1 MHRMQWLKN
10 LQSSSYRRFYLQL
23 EPAGLDAA
31 NLTAENPY
39 LLETPTSRSL
49 RAALESRYPR
59 EAQELQIAAEVPLSL
74 AAVAWEQGLSEM
86 DEKVRKELASK
97 RPALLQEIDAKNR
110 QAFIAEC
117 AERFAARSE
126 ALEQA
131 KIDRV
136 HDDAEAQFQSIQV
149 AAARLKR

>member
-1 MHRMQWLKN
+1 MAKELSK
-10 LQSSSYRRFYLQL
+10 LQL
-23 EPAGLDAA
+23 QAILFAAKTAGLDAA

-49 RAALESRYPR
+49 RGALESRFPR

-74 AAVAWEQGLSEM
+74 AAVAWEQGLVGEM

-97 RPALLQEIDAKNR
+97 RPALLQEIDTRNR
-110 QAFIAEC
+110 QAFITEF
-117 AERFAARSE
+117 EEKFAARSE
-126 ALEQA
+126 AFEQA
-131 KIDRV
+131 KIERLQ
-136 HDDAEAQFQSIQV
+136 DDAEAQLQSIQL

>member
-1 MHRMQWLKN
+1 MAKELSK
-10 LQSSSYRRFYLQL
+10 LQL
-23 EPAGLDAA
+23 QAILFAARTAGLDAA

-39 LLETPTSRSL
+39 LLDTPTSRSL

-74 AAVAWEQGLSEM
+74 AAVAWEQGLGEM

-97 RPALLQEIDAKNR
+97 RPALLQEIDARNR
-110 QAFIAEC
+110 QAFIAEF
-117 AERFAARSE
+117 EEKFAARSE
-126 ALEQA
+126 AIEQA

-136 HDDAEAQFQSIQV
+136 HDNAEAQFQSIQL
-149 AAARLKR
+149 AAHRLKR

>member
-1 MHRMQWLKN
+1 MAKELSK
-10 LQSSSYRRFYLQL
+10 LQL
-23 EPAGLDAA
+23 QAILFAAKTAGLDAA

-49 RAALESRYPR
+49 RTALESRFPR

-97 RPALLQEIDAKNR
+97 RPALLQEIDKMNR
-110 QAFIAEC
+110 EAFIADFE
-117 AERFAARSE
+117 EKYAAKAE
-126 ALEQA
+126 ALEQD
-131 KIDRV
+131 KIDRA
-136 HDDAEAQFQSIQV
+136 HSNAQAQFQSIQL

>member
-1 MHRMQWLKN
+1 MAKELSK
-10 LQSSSYRRFYLQL
+10 LQL
-23 EPAGLDAA
+23 QAILFAARAAGLDAA

-74 AAVAWEQGLSEM
+74 AAVAWEQGLVGEM
-86 DEKVRKELASK
+86 DEKLRKELASK
-97 RPALLQEIDAKNR
+97 RPALLQEIDARNR
-110 QAFIAEC
+110 QAFIAEF
-117 AERFAARSE
+117 EEKFAARSA

-136 HDDAEAQFQSIQV
+136 HDDAEAQFQSIQL

>member
-1 MHRMQWLKN
+1 MAKELSK
-10 LQSSSYRRFYLQL
+10 LQL
-23 EPAGLDAA
+23 QAILFAAKTAGLDAA

-74 AAVAWEQGLSEM
+74 AAVAWEQGISEM

-97 RPALLQEIDAKNR
+97 RPALLADIDAKNR
-110 QAFIAEC
+110 AAFIAEF
-117 AERFAARSE
+117 EEKFAARSE
-126 ALEQA
+126 LLEQD
-131 KIDRV
+131 KIDRA
-136 HDDAEAQFQSIQV
+136 HSNAQAQFQSIQL
-149 AAARLKR
+149 AAHRLKR

>member
-1 MHRMQWLKN
+1 M
-10 LQSSSYRRFYLQL
+10 
-23 EPAGLDAA
+23 DAA

-39 LLETPTSRSL
+39 LKDSPRSRSL
-49 RAALESRYPR
+49 KGALEASFPR

-74 AAVAWEQGLSEM
+74 AAQAWEQGLSEM

-97 RPALLQEIDAKNR
+97 RPALLADIDAKNR
-110 QAFIAEC
+110 QAFIAEF
-117 AERFAARSE
+117 EEKFAARSE
-126 ALEQA
+126 AIEQA

-136 HDDAEAQFQSIQV
+136 HDNAEAQFQSIQV

>member
-1 MHRMQWLKN
+1 MQMAKELSK
-10 LQSSSYRRFYLQL
+10 LQL
-23 EPAGLDAA
+23 QAILFAAKTAGLDAA

-86 DEKVRKELASK
+86 DDKVRKELASK
-97 RPALLQEIDAKNR
+97 RPALLADIDAQNR
-110 QAFIAEC
+110 ESFIANFE
-117 AERFAARSE
+117 EKYAARSE
-126 ALEQA
+126 AIEQA

-136 HDDAEAQFQSIQV
+136 HNDAEAQFQSIQV
-149 AAARLKR
+149 AAYRLKH

>member
-1 MHRMQWLKN
+1 MAKELSK
-10 LQSSSYRRFYLQL
+10 LQL
-23 EPAGLDAA
+23 QAILFAAKTAGLDAA

-49 RAALESRYPR
+49 RAALESRFPR

-86 DEKVRKELASK
+86 DDKVRKELASK

-110 QAFIAEC
+110 QAFIAEF
-117 AERFAARSE
+117 EEQYAAKAE

-136 HDDAEAQFQSIQV
+136 HDDAEAQFQSIQL

>member
-1 MHRMQWLKN
+1 MAKELSK
-10 LQSSSYRRFYLQL
+10 LQL
-23 EPAGLDAA
+23 QAILFAAKAAGLDAA

-39 LLETPTSRSL
+39 LKDSPVSRSL
-49 RAALESRYPR
+49 RTALESRFPR
-59 EAQELQIAAEVPLSL
+59 EAQELQISAEVPLSL
-74 AAVAWEQGLSEM
+74 AAVAWEQGLGEM

-97 RPALLQEIDAKNR
+97 RPALLADIDAKNR
-110 QAFIAEC
+110 AAFIAEF
-117 AERFAARSE
+117 EEQYAAIAE

-136 HDDAEAQFQSIQV
+136 HDDAEAQFQSIQL

>member
-1 MHRMQWLKN
+1 MAKELSK
-10 LQSSSYRRFYLQL
+10 LQL
-23 EPAGLDAA
+23 QAILFAARAAGLDAA

-74 AAVAWEQGLSEM
+74 AAVAWEQGLGEM
-86 DEKVRKELASK
+86 DDKVRRELASK
-97 RPALLQEIDAKNR
+97 RPALLADIDAKNR
-110 QAFIAEC
+110 AAFISEF
-117 AERFAARSE
+117 EEQYAAKAE

>member
-1 MHRMQWLKN
+1 MAKELSK
-10 LQSSSYRRFYLQL
+10 LQL
-23 EPAGLDAA
+23 QAILFAARTAGLDAA

-74 AAVAWEQGLSEM
+74 AAVAWEQGLVGEM
-86 DEKVRKELASK
+86 DDAVRKELASK

-110 QAFIAEC
+110 QAFIADFE
-117 AERFAARSE
+117 EKYAARSE
-126 ALEQA
+126 AIEQA

-136 HDDAEAQFQSIQV
+136 HDNAEAQFQSIQL

>member
-1 MHRMQWLKN
+1 MAKELTK
-10 LQSSSYRRFYLQL
+10 LQL
-23 EPAGLDAA
+23 QAILFAAKTAGLDAA

-39 LLETPTSRSL
+39 LKDSPTSRSL
-49 RAALESRYPR
+49 RTALESRFPK

-86 DEKVRKELASK
+86 DDKIRKELASK
-97 RPALLQEIDAKNR
+97 RPALLQEIDARNR
-110 QAFIAEC
+110 QAFIAEF
-117 AERFAARSE
+117 EEKYAAKSE

-136 HDDAEAQFQSIQV
+136 HDDAEAQFRSIQV
-149 AAARLKR
+149 AVARLKR

>member
-1 MHRMQWLKN
+1 MAKELTKFQ
-10 LQSSSYRRFYLQL
+10 LQAILFAAKT
-23 EPAGLDAA
+23 AGLDAA

-49 RAALESRYPR
+49 RTALESRFPR

-97 RPALLQEIDAKNR
+97 RPALLQEIDKKNR
-110 QAFIAEC
+110 EAFIADFE
-117 AERFAARSE
+117 EKYAAKAE
-126 ALEQA
+126 ALEQD
-131 KIDRV
+131 KIDRA
-136 HDDAEAQFQSIQV
+136 HSNAQAQFQSIQL
-149 AAARLKR
+149 AATRLKR

>member
-1 MHRMQWLKN
+1 MAKELTK
-10 LQSSSYRRFYLQL
+10 LQVQAILFAARA
-23 EPAGLDAA
+23 AGLDAA

-97 RPALLQEIDAKNR
+97 RPALLADIDAKNR
-110 QAFIAEC
+110 AGFIAEF
-117 AERFAARSE
+117 EEQYAAKSE

>member
-1 MHRMQWLKN
+1 MAKELTK
-10 LQSSSYRRFYLQL
+10 LQL
-23 EPAGLDAA
+23 QAILFAAKAAGLDAA

-59 EAQELQIAAEVPLSL
+59 EAEELQIAAEVPLSL

-136 HDDAEAQFQSIQV
+136 HDDANAQFQSIQL

>member
-1 MHRMQWLKN
+1 MQMAKEI
-10 LQSSSYRRFYLQL
+10 SKLQL
-23 EPAGLDAA
+23 QAILFAARTAGLDAA

-59 EAQELQIAAEVPLSL
+59 EAEELQIAAEVPLSL
-74 AAVAWEQGLSEM
+74 AAVAWEQGLVGEM

-97 RPALLQEIDAKNR
+97 RPALLADIDAKNR
-110 QAFIAEC
+110 QDFIAAFE
-117 AERFAARSE
+117 EKYAAKSE

-136 HDDAEAQFQSIQV
+136 HDDAEAQFRSIQV

>member
-1 MHRMQWLKN
+1 MAKELTK
-10 LQSSSYRRFYLQL
+10 LQL
-23 EPAGLDAA
+23 QAILFAARTAGLDAA

-74 AAVAWEQGLSEM
+74 AAVAWEQGLVGEM

-97 RPALLQEIDAKNR
+97 RPALLADIEAKNR
-110 QAFIAEC
+110 QAFIADFE
-117 AERFAARSE
+117 EKFAARSE

-131 KIDRV
+131 KIDRA
-136 HDDAEAQFQSIQV
+136 HDDSEAQFQSIQV

>member
-1 MHRMQWLKN
+1 MQMAKELSK
-10 LQSSSYRRFYLQL
+10 LQL
-23 EPAGLDAA
+23 QAILFAAKTAGLDAA

-49 RAALESRYPR
+49 RGALEKRFPR
-59 EAQELQIAAEVPLSL
+59 EAEELQIAAEVPLSL

-86 DEKVRKELASK
+86 DDKIRRELTSK

-110 QAFIAEC
+110 QAFIADFEEKY
-117 AERFAARSE
+117 ATRSE
-126 ALEQA
+126 AIEQA
-131 KIDRV
+131 KIDQI
-136 HDDAEAQFQSIQV
+136 HGNAEAQFQSIQV

>member
-1 MHRMQWLKN
+1 MAKELSK
-10 LQSSSYRRFYLQL
+10 LQL
-23 EPAGLDAA
+23 QAILFAAKTAGLDAA

-49 RAALESRYPR
+49 RAALESRFPR
-59 EAQELQIAAEVPLSL
+59 EAEELQIAAEVPLSL

-86 DEKVRKELASK
+86 DDKVRKELASK
-97 RPALLQEIDAKNR
+97 RPALLADIDAKNR
-110 QAFIAEC
+110 QDFLAAFE
-117 AERFAARSE
+117 EKYAAKSE

-136 HDDAEAQFQSIQV
+136 HDDAKAQFQSIQV